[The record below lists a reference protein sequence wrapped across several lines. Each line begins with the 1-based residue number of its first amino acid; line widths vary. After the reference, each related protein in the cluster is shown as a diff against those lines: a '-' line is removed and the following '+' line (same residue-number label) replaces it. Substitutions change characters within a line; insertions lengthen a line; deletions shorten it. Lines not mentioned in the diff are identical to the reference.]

1 MIGEIINKLRKQ
13 KELSQSELGKEL
25 CLSASAIGMYEQ
37 NRRLPDIDATVKLSE
52 FFSVSVDYLL
62 ELSDVKTPYAKSACN
77 DTVQKRITALIKFN
91 DKDIDYVASVSNIRK
106 RRLLDI
112 IDENKSPDINE
123 IRSLSLCFNES
134 SDYILGI
141 TDVKHKD
148 NQSRDKGYYFFFF
161 FDDKDLQEVFV
172 SALKTA
178 LETQDMTVSE
188 LCEKTEIDV
197 DTCNQYLT
205 GEHAPTLEHLVELSK
220 ALDVSIDYLLGQV
233 PKISQAEKKLLN
245 AFENLSEDNQ
255 DIIIGKTKELLR
267 EQRFDNPPVAADGNR
282 KAVGK

>member
-1 MIGEIINKLRKQ
+1 MFGQRIVELRKRQGLTQTELAKTIGISRSALSLYEIEKRQPDWETINKM
-13 KELSQSELGKEL
+13 
-25 CLSASAIGMYEQ
+25 AS
-37 NRRLPDIDATVKLSE
+37 LFD
-52 FFSVSVDYLL
+52 VSVDYLL
-62 ELSDVKTPYAKSACN
+62 GRTDDKHRNSTSD
-77 DTVQKRITALIKFN
+77 
-91 DKDIDYVASVSNIRK
+91 DKD
-106 RRLLDI
+106 
-112 IDENKSPDINE
+112 
-123 IRSLSLCFNES
+123 FF
-134 SDYILGI
+134 
-141 TDVKHKD
+141 
-148 NQSRDKGYYFFFF
+148 FFFF

-178 LETQDMTVSE
+178 LETQNMTVSE

-205 GEHAPTLEHLVELSK
+205 GEYAPTLEHLVELSK

-267 EQRFDNPPVAADGNR
+267 EQRFDNPPVAADGER
-282 KAVGK
+282 KASGK

>member
-1 MIGEIINKLRKQ
+1 MEEIIMANLSDRI
-13 KELSQSELGKEL
+13 KELR
-25 CLSASAIGMYEQ
+25 LSADMTQEEFGKKFGIVKSTVSLYESGKSTPNDELKKQ
-37 NRRLPDIDATVKLSE
+37 ICDYFNI
-52 FFSVSVDYLL
+52 SVDYLL
-62 ELSDVKTPYAKSACN
+62 GVSD
-77 DTVQKRITALIKFN
+77 
-91 DKDIDYVASVSNIRK
+91 DKHRNSPSD
-106 RRLLDI
+106 
-112 IDENKSPDINE
+112 NKG
-123 IRSLSLCFNES
+123 FF
-134 SDYILGI
+134 
-141 TDVKHKD
+141 
-148 NQSRDKGYYFFFF
+148 FFFF

-178 LETQDMTVSE
+178 LETQNMTVSE
-188 LCEKTEIDV
+188 LCEKTEINV

>member
-1 MIGEIINKLRKQ
+1 MANLSDRI
-13 KELSQSELGKEL
+13 KELR
-25 CLSASAIGMYEQ
+25 LSADMTQEEFGKKFGIVKSTVSLYESGKSTPNDELKKQ
-37 NRRLPDIDATVKLSE
+37 ICDYFNI
-52 FFSVSVDYLL
+52 SVDYLL
-62 ELSDVKTPYAKSACN
+62 GVSD
-77 DTVQKRITALIKFN
+77 
-91 DKDIDYVASVSNIRK
+91 DKHRN
-106 RRLLDI
+106 
-112 IDENKSPDINE
+112 SP
-123 IRSLSLCFNES
+123 
-134 SDYILGI
+134 SD
-141 TDVKHKD
+141 
-148 NQSRDKGYYFFFF
+148 DKGFFFFFF

-178 LETQDMTVSE
+178 LETQNMTVSE

-267 EQRFDNPPVAADGNR
+267 EQRFDNPPVAADGER
-282 KAVGK
+282 KASGK

>member
-1 MIGEIINKLRKQ
+1 MANLSDRI
-13 KELSQSELGKEL
+13 KELR
-25 CLSASAIGMYEQ
+25 LSADMMQEEFGKKFGIMK
-37 NRRLPDIDATVKLSE
+37 ATVSLYESGKSTPNDELKKQICDY
-52 FFSVSVDYLL
+52 FNISVDYLL
-62 ELSDVKTPYAKSACN
+62 GVSD
-77 DTVQKRITALIKFN
+77 
-91 DKDIDYVASVSNIRK
+91 DKHRN
-106 RRLLDI
+106 
-112 IDENKSPDINE
+112 SP
-123 IRSLSLCFNES
+123 
-134 SDYILGI
+134 SD
-141 TDVKHKD
+141 
-148 NQSRDKGYYFFFF
+148 DKGFFFFFF

-178 LETQDMTVSE
+178 LETQNMTVSE
-188 LCEKTEIDV
+188 LCEKTEINV

>member
-1 MIGEIINKLRKQ
+1 MEEIIMANLSDRI
-13 KELSQSELGKEL
+13 KELR
-25 CLSASAIGMYEQ
+25 LSADMTQEEFGKKFGIVKSTVSLYESGKSTPNDEIKKQ
-37 NRRLPDIDATVKLSE
+37 ICDYFNI
-52 FFSVSVDYLL
+52 SVDYLL
-62 ELSDVKTPYAKSACN
+62 GVSD
-77 DTVQKRITALIKFN
+77 
-91 DKDIDYVASVSNIRK
+91 DKHRN
-106 RRLLDI
+106 
-112 IDENKSPDINE
+112 SP
-123 IRSLSLCFNES
+123 
-134 SDYILGI
+134 SD
-141 TDVKHKD
+141 D
-148 NQSRDKGYYFFFF
+148 NGFFFFFF

-178 LETQDMTVSE
+178 LETQNMTVSE

>member
-1 MIGEIINKLRKQ
+1 MANLSDRI
-13 KELSQSELGKEL
+13 KELR
-25 CLSASAIGMYEQ
+25 LSADMTQEEFGKKFGIVKSTVSLYESGKSTPNDELKKQ
-37 NRRLPDIDATVKLSE
+37 ICDYFNI
-52 FFSVSVDYLL
+52 SVDYLL
-62 ELSDVKTPYAKSACN
+62 GVSD
-77 DTVQKRITALIKFN
+77 
-91 DKDIDYVASVSNIRK
+91 DKHRN
-106 RRLLDI
+106 
-112 IDENKSPDINE
+112 SP
-123 IRSLSLCFNES
+123 
-134 SDYILGI
+134 SD
-141 TDVKHKD
+141 
-148 NQSRDKGYYFFFF
+148 DKGFFFFFF

-178 LETQDMTVSE
+178 LETQNMTVSE

-205 GEHAPTLEHLVELSK
+205 GEHAPTLEHLVKLSK

>member
-1 MIGEIINKLRKQ
+1 MANLSDRI
-13 KELSQSELGKEL
+13 KELR
-25 CLSASAIGMYEQ
+25 LSADMTQEEFGKKFGIVKSTVSLYESGKSTPNDELKKQ
-37 NRRLPDIDATVKLSE
+37 ICDYFNI
-52 FFSVSVDYLL
+52 SVDYLL
-62 ELSDVKTPYAKSACN
+62 GVSD
-77 DTVQKRITALIKFN
+77 
-91 DKDIDYVASVSNIRK
+91 DKHRN
-106 RRLLDI
+106 
-112 IDENKSPDINE
+112 SP
-123 IRSLSLCFNES
+123 
-134 SDYILGI
+134 SDDRGFF
-141 TDVKHKD
+141 
-148 NQSRDKGYYFFFF
+148 FFFF

-178 LETQDMTVSE
+178 LETQNMTVSE
-188 LCEKTEIDV
+188 LCEKTGIDV

>member
-1 MIGEIINKLRKQ
+1 MANLSDRI
-13 KELSQSELGKEL
+13 KELR
-25 CLSASAIGMYEQ
+25 LSADMTQEEFGKKFGIVKSTVSLYESGKSTPNDELKKQ
-37 NRRLPDIDATVKLSE
+37 ICDYFNI
-52 FFSVSVDYLL
+52 SVDYLL
-62 ELSDVKTPYAKSACN
+62 GVSD
-77 DTVQKRITALIKFN
+77 
-91 DKDIDYVASVSNIRK
+91 DKHRN
-106 RRLLDI
+106 
-112 IDENKSPDINE
+112 SP
-123 IRSLSLCFNES
+123 
-134 SDYILGI
+134 SD
-141 TDVKHKD
+141 
-148 NQSRDKGYYFFFF
+148 DKGFFFFFF

-178 LETQDMTVSE
+178 LETQNMTVSE

-220 ALDVSIDYLLGQV
+220 ALDVSIDYLLGQI

>member
-1 MIGEIINKLRKQ
+1 MANLSDRI
-13 KELSQSELGKEL
+13 KELR
-25 CLSASAIGMYEQ
+25 LSADMTQEEFGKKFGIVKSTVSLYESGKSTPNDELKKQ
-37 NRRLPDIDATVKLSE
+37 ICDYFNI
-52 FFSVSVDYLL
+52 SVDYLL
-62 ELSDVKTPYAKSACN
+62 GVSD
-77 DTVQKRITALIKFN
+77 
-91 DKDIDYVASVSNIRK
+91 DKHRN
-106 RRLLDI
+106 
-112 IDENKSPDINE
+112 SP
-123 IRSLSLCFNES
+123 
-134 SDYILGI
+134 SDDRGFF
-141 TDVKHKD
+141 
-148 NQSRDKGYYFFFF
+148 FFFF

-178 LETQDMTVSE
+178 LETQNMTVSE

-255 DIIIGKTKELLR
+255 DIIIGKAKELLR

>member
-1 MIGEIINKLRKQ
+1 MANLSDRI
-13 KELSQSELGKEL
+13 KELR
-25 CLSASAIGMYEQ
+25 LSADMTQEEFGKKFGIVKSTVSLYESGKSTPNDELKKQ
-37 NRRLPDIDATVKLSE
+37 ICDYFNI
-52 FFSVSVDYLL
+52 SVDYLL
-62 ELSDVKTPYAKSACN
+62 GVSD
-77 DTVQKRITALIKFN
+77 
-91 DKDIDYVASVSNIRK
+91 DKHRN
-106 RRLLDI
+106 
-112 IDENKSPDINE
+112 SP
-123 IRSLSLCFNES
+123 
-134 SDYILGI
+134 SD
-141 TDVKHKD
+141 
-148 NQSRDKGYYFFFF
+148 DKGFFFFFF

-178 LETQDMTVSE
+178 LETQNMTVSE
-188 LCEKTEIDV
+188 LCEKTEINV

>member
-1 MIGEIINKLRKQ
+1 MEEIIMANLSDRI
-13 KELSQSELGKEL
+13 KELR
-25 CLSASAIGMYEQ
+25 LSADMTQEEFGKKFGIVKSTVSLYESGKSTPNDELKKQ
-37 NRRLPDIDATVKLSE
+37 ICDYFNI
-52 FFSVSVDYLL
+52 SVDYLL
-62 ELSDVKTPYAKSACN
+62 GVSD
-77 DTVQKRITALIKFN
+77 
-91 DKDIDYVASVSNIRK
+91 DKHRN
-106 RRLLDI
+106 
-112 IDENKSPDINE
+112 SP
-123 IRSLSLCFNES
+123 
-134 SDYILGI
+134 SDDRGFF
-141 TDVKHKD
+141 
-148 NQSRDKGYYFFFF
+148 FFFF

-178 LETQDMTVSE
+178 LETQNMTVSE
-188 LCEKTEIDV
+188 LCEKTGIDV

>member
-1 MIGEIINKLRKQ
+1 MANLSDRI
-13 KELSQSELGKEL
+13 KELR
-25 CLSASAIGMYEQ
+25 LSADMTQEEFGKKFGIVKSTVSLYESGKSTPNDELKKQ
-37 NRRLPDIDATVKLSE
+37 ICDYFNI
-52 FFSVSVDYLL
+52 SVDYLL
-62 ELSDVKTPYAKSACN
+62 GVSD
-77 DTVQKRITALIKFN
+77 
-91 DKDIDYVASVSNIRK
+91 DKHRN
-106 RRLLDI
+106 
-112 IDENKSPDINE
+112 SP
-123 IRSLSLCFNES
+123 
-134 SDYILGI
+134 SD
-141 TDVKHKD
+141 D
-148 NQSRDKGYYFFFF
+148 NGFFFFFF

-178 LETQDMTVSE
+178 LETQNMTVSE

>member
-1 MIGEIINKLRKQ
+1 MAVNGNIIKQLRKEAGLTQ
-13 KELSQSELGKEL
+13 DELGRKLGVIKQTISSWENNISVPSTETL
-25 CLSASAIGMYEQ
+25 TTLS
-37 NRRLPDIDATVKLSE
+37 KL
-52 FFSVSVDYLL
+52 FGVSVDYLL
-62 ELSDVKTPYAKSACN
+62 GLSSDNPN
-77 DTVQKRITALIKFN
+77 DT
-91 DKDIDYVASVSNIRK
+91 
-106 RRLLDI
+106 
-112 IDENKSPDINE
+112 P
-123 IRSLSLCFNES
+123 
-134 SDYILGI
+134 
-141 TDVKHKD
+141 
-148 NQSRDKGYYFFFF
+148 SRDKGFFFFFF
-161 FDDKDLQEVFV
+161 FDDKDLQEIFV

-178 LETQDMTVSE
+178 LETQNMTVSE

-267 EQRFDNPPVAADGNR
+267 EQRFDNPPVAADGER
-282 KAVGK
+282 KASGK

>member
-1 MIGEIINKLRKQ
+1 MANLSDRI
-13 KELSQSELGKEL
+13 KELR
-25 CLSASAIGMYEQ
+25 LSADMTQEEFGKKFGIVKSTVSLYESGKSTPNDELKKQ
-37 NRRLPDIDATVKLSE
+37 ICDYFNI
-52 FFSVSVDYLL
+52 SVDYLL
-62 ELSDVKTPYAKSACN
+62 GVSD
-77 DTVQKRITALIKFN
+77 
-91 DKDIDYVASVSNIRK
+91 DKHRN
-106 RRLLDI
+106 
-112 IDENKSPDINE
+112 SP
-123 IRSLSLCFNES
+123 
-134 SDYILGI
+134 SDDRGFF
-141 TDVKHKD
+141 
-148 NQSRDKGYYFFFF
+148 FFFF

-178 LETQDMTVSE
+178 LETQNMTVSE

>member
-1 MIGEIINKLRKQ
+1 MAVNGNIIKQLRKEAGLTQ
-13 KELSQSELGKEL
+13 DELGRKLGVIKQTISSWENNISVPSTETL
-25 CLSASAIGMYEQ
+25 TTLS
-37 NRRLPDIDATVKLSE
+37 KL
-52 FFSVSVDYLL
+52 FGVSVDYLL
-62 ELSDVKTPYAKSACN
+62 GL
-77 DTVQKRITALIKFN
+77 
-91 DKDIDYVASVSNIRK
+91 
-106 RRLLDI
+106 
-112 IDENKSPDINE
+112 
-123 IRSLSLCFNES
+123 S
-134 SDYILGI
+134 SDSPN
-141 TDVKHKD
+141 D
-148 NQSRDKGYYFFFF
+148 NPSRDKGFFFFFF

-178 LETQDMTVSE
+178 LETQNMTVSE

-245 AFENLSEDNQ
+245 AFENLTEDNQ

-267 EQRFDNPPVAADGNR
+267 EQRFDNPPVAADGER
-282 KAVGK
+282 KASGK

>member
-1 MIGEIINKLRKQ
+1 MEEIIMANLSDRI
-13 KELSQSELGKEL
+13 KELR
-25 CLSASAIGMYEQ
+25 LSADMTQEEFGKKFGIVKSTVSLYESGKSTPNDELKKQ
-37 NRRLPDIDATVKLSE
+37 ICDYFNI
-52 FFSVSVDYLL
+52 SVDYLL
-62 ELSDVKTPYAKSACN
+62 GVSD
-77 DTVQKRITALIKFN
+77 
-91 DKDIDYVASVSNIRK
+91 DKHRN
-106 RRLLDI
+106 
-112 IDENKSPDINE
+112 SP
-123 IRSLSLCFNES
+123 
-134 SDYILGI
+134 SD
-141 TDVKHKD
+141 
-148 NQSRDKGYYFFFF
+148 DKGFFFFFF

-178 LETQDMTVSE
+178 LETQNMTVSE
-188 LCEKTEIDV
+188 LCEKTEINV

-233 PKISQAEKKLLN
+233 PKIGQAEKKLLN